1 MPRPVS
7 KNEKNESLETEN
19 VNTGFCRDK
28 DKIQR
33 NKEKD
38 TVKKGRAMDKLFP
51 FKI

>member
-7 KNEKNESLETEN
+7 KNEKNESFETEN
-19 VNTGFCRDK
+19 VNTGFCRNK

-38 TVKKGRAMDKLFP
+38 TVQKGRAMDKLFP